1 MVKTKTPSDF
11 TEIAEIQL
19 VTRRLRTAA
28 AFVFPWSMSYTA
40 LERFLINSKY
50 RREGL
55 QGTEKPAFLLSHRS
69 PFLSNSNLK
78 NMLQA
83 FYRARPLSM
92 LNKKKQGPP
101 SNNTNKNNVRTNNN
115 VNGRKQLQGQNRV
128 IPYIDVC

>member
-1 MVKTKTPSDF
+1 
-11 TEIAEIQL
+11 
-19 VTRRLRTAA
+19 
-28 AFVFPWSMSYTA
+28 
-40 LERFLINSKY
+40 LINSKY

-55 QGTEKPAFLLSHRS
+55 QGTEKPAFLLSQFVDYVLIDRS

-115 VNGRKQLQGQNRV
+115 VNGWNQLQGQNRV